1 MNKRPGHVNVTTELG
16 YCSVCGRPRNLR
28 REEHQLGTFVRTV
41 VTCET
46 CHRTLS
52 STMGV
57 SSAEAPA
64 GEPEAATAEAAA
76 DQTPERAA
84 TNAPPATKSQPAKR
98 GATTA
103 KKASPK
109 PKAPKARTTKSR

>member
-57 SSAEAPA
+57 ASEEAPA
-64 GEPEAATAEAAA
+64 TEQAAA
-76 DQTPERAA
+76 PETEAKAA
-84 TNAPPATKSQPAKR
+84 KSAPAAKSQPAKR
-98 GATTA
+98 TA
-103 KKASPK
+103 RAAKTASPK
-109 PKAPKARTTKSR
+109 AKAPKARTTKSS